1 MSNIEYT
8 LSIIKPDGVLRNIT
22 GIINDYFEDAE
33 LEIAA
38 QKMVVLTKEQVEKFY
53 EVHKERPFFND
64 LVKFMTSGPVILQ
77 VLKGE
82 DAVAKNRD
90 IMGATNPEEAEEG
103 TIRGDFSESIDEN
116 TVHGSDSLENA
127 KIEIALFFSKEEI
140 VR

>member
-1 MSNIEYT
+1 MEYT

-38 QKMVVLTKEQVEKFY
+38 QKMVILTKEQVEKFY
-53 EVHKERPFFND
+53 EAHKDRPFFND

-90 IMGATNPEEAEEG
+90 IMGATNPEDAEEG

-116 TVHGSDSLENA
+116 TVHGSDSLESA
-127 KIEIALFFSKEEI
+127 KAEIALFFSKEEI

>member
-22 GIINDYFEDAE
+22 GIVNDYFEDAE
-33 LEIAA
+33 LQIAA
-38 QKMVVLTKEQVEKFY
+38 QKMVKLTKEQVEKFY
-53 EVHKERPFFND
+53 EVHKDRPFFND
-64 LVKFMTSGPVILQ
+64 LVAFMTSGPVILQ

-90 IMGATNPEEAEEG
+90 IMGATNPEDAEEG

-127 KIEIALFFSKEEI
+127 KREIDFFFSKEEI

>member
-22 GIINDYFEDAE
+22 GIVNDYFEDAE

-38 QKMVVLTKEQVEKFY
+38 QKMVRLTKEQVEKFY
-53 EVHKERPFFND
+53 EVHKDRPFFND
-64 LVKFMTSGPVILQ
+64 LVAFMTSAPVILQ

-90 IMGATNPEEAEEG
+90 IMGATNPEDAEEG

-127 KIEIALFFSKEEI
+127 KREIAFFFSKEEI

>member
-8 LSIIKPDGVLRNIT
+8 LSIIKPDGVLRNIS
-22 GIINDYFEDAE
+22 GIINDYFEDGG

-38 QKMVVLTKEQVEKFY
+38 QKMVKLTKEQVEKFY
-53 EVHKERPFFND
+53 AVHKDRPFFND
-64 LVKFMTSGPVILQ
+64 LVAFMISGPVILQ

-90 IMGATNPEEAEEG
+90 IMGATNPEDAEEG